1 MYAAV
6 GIGGG
11 YHQDLKSLKEMVSK
25 DKEKPT
31 INVAIVGAGTVG
43 LSTAWR
49 IKKELNDLAKV
60 KVTIISEKF
69 YNETTSYGSGGL
81 WEPYQILGT
90 PDDKINEWGKD
101 AFEYFLNLYNSPDG
115 AQAGVQLLTAY
126 NILEENQELIIPS
139 WKDIVFNFQ
148 VLTADDLQKMSL
160 PKRFVKGFTFGTLV
174 IDQKYYM
181 RYMTNE
187 LHKMGIKFIQQ
198 KVNNLDEL
206 YNKKYNVIINCT
218 GLGSY
223 TLLQDTLMYPIRGQV
238 LRVKAPWMSNVWFF
252 GTPTRYIIPNVDAVV
267 LGGTAQKDNWDTSSS
282 RDDIKSILDDIYD
295 VFPSMQDATIESTWA
310 GLRPGRTPVR
320 LDSETIND
328 ILIVHNYGHGGSGIT
343 LAMGCANEVVQNHLI
358 PKFLEPANNNYKQSD
373 WIRHR
378 SKL

>member
-11 YHQDLKSLKEMVSK
+11 YHADSQSLEYIASSK
-25 DKEKPT
+25 PIEEK
-31 INVAIVGAGTVG
+31 IKLNICIIGAGTVG
-43 LSTAWR
+43 LSNAWR
-49 IKKELNDLAKV
+49 IKKDLNDIAKV

-90 PDDKINEWGKD
+90 PDDKINQWGKD
-101 AFEYFLNLYNSPDG
+101 AFDHFLELYNSPYG
-115 AQAGVQLLTAY
+115 SEAGVQLLTAY
-126 NILEENQELIIPS
+126 NLLEEDQELIIPS

-148 VLTADDLQKMSL
+148 VLSNDDLQKMSL

-198 KVNNLDEL
+198 KVDRIEEL
-206 YNKKYNVIINCT
+206 YNSNYDVIINCT

-223 TLLQDTLMYPIRGQV
+223 TLLDDSLMYPIRGQV
-238 LRVKAPWMSNVWFF
+238 LRVKAPWMNNVWFF
-252 GTPTRYIIPNVDAVV
+252 GSPTRYIIPNVDAVV
-267 LGGTAQKDNWDTSSS
+267 IGGTAQKGNWDTNSS
-282 RDDIKSILDDIYD
+282 REDINSILDDVYD
-295 VFPSMQDATIESTWA
+295 VFPSMQNAIIESTWA

-320 LDSETIND
+320 LESETIKTNNKD
-328 ILIVHNYGHGGSGIT
+328 ILLVHCYGHGGSGIT
-343 LAMGCANEVVQNHLI
+343 LAMGCAKDVIDNHLKA
-358 PKFLEPANNNYKQSD
+358 KFQFQLSD